1 MTAKQLRSI
10 YQLKI
15 ELQGAKPPIWR
26 RLLVPS
32 DIKLDVLHLAI
43 QVSMGWTDSHL
54 HQFITKDRKFYGI
67 KEDDLEFDIQ
77 DESKFRLSQLLT
89 AEKDNLIYEYDF
101 GDSWIHTVILEKV
114 LPFDP
119 EKRLPY
125 CVTGKRACPPE
136 DCGGI
141 WGYKDLLAILETPEH
156 EDYEEMRDWLEGDFD
171 PTYLNRR
178 EINQLL
184 IEYCR

>member
-1 MTAKQLRSI
+1 MTVKQLRSI

-43 QVSMGWTDSHL
+43 QISMGWTDSHL
-54 HQFITKDRKFYGI
+54 HQFITKEREFYGV
-67 KEDDLEFDIQ
+67 KEDDLEFDVK
-77 DESKFRLSQLLT
+77 DESKFHLSQLLT
-89 AEKDNLIYEYDF
+89 AEKDNLLYEYDF
-101 GDSWIHTVILEKV
+101 GDSWMHKVTLEKV
-114 LPFDP
+114 LPFDI
-119 EKRLPY
+119 EKKLPY

-141 WGYKDLLAILETPEH
+141 WGYKDLLAILENPEH
-156 EDYEEMRDWLEGDFD
+156 EDYENMRDWLVEGFD
-171 PTYLNRR
+171 PAYLGRR

>member
-89 AEKDNLIYEYDF
+89 AEKDNLIYEYD
-101 GDSWIHTVILEKV
+101 D
-114 LPFDP
+114 
-119 EKRLPY
+119 R
-125 CVTGKRACPPE
+125 
-136 DCGGI
+136 
-141 WGYKDLLAILETPEH
+141 
-156 EDYEEMRDWLEGDFD
+156 
-171 PTYLNRR
+171 
-178 EINQLL
+178 
-184 IEYCR
+184 